1 MSPSNEESIMILN
14 VCIAQNRAKMGKTE
28 RKNTQIHNYSWGP
41 QNTSIISRT
50 VKNQGLRRP
59 EYYCSVLPN

>member
-1 MSPSNEESIMILN
+1 MYMAN
-14 VCIAQNRAKMGKTE
+14 NRASKYMNQKWRTK

-50 VKNQGLRRP
+50 VENQGLRRP
-59 EYYCSVLPN
+59 EYYSCFA